1 MWATFKTQKG
11 YRGGDQFESVV
22 RHAIENWSE
31 FAMTVRYDAGIST
44 LPSTPVIG
52 FLLKYEGT
60 AVRMWNQKLQSAALK
75 ERQAARLKEI
85 ESRPKEPTIEERVA
99 EQKRREAEE
108 VYKPTQEEIAKT
120 LASLKC

>member
-1 MWATFKTQKG
+1 
-11 YRGGDQFESVV
+11 
-22 RHAIENWSE
+22 
-31 FAMTVRYDAGIST
+31 MTVRYDAGIST